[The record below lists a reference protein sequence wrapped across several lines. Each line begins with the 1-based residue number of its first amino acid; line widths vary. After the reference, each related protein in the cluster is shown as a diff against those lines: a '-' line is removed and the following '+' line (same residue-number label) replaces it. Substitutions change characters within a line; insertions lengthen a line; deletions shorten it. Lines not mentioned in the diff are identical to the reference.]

1 MNTRI
6 AAIMTKN
13 VIVAKPENSLFQLME
28 FFHLYKI
35 QHIPVC
41 ENENE
46 LVGIIS
52 VNDMLN
58 FIYKLMKEGKAV
70 NENVLN
76 LSFTAND
83 LMTKNPVSISS
94 YHTIEDAL
102 NLLAEGKFQ
111 SVPVVDEGRIVGI
124 VTNKDLVKR
133 LNA

>member
-1 MNTRI
+1 MSVRI

-13 VIVAKPENSLFQLME
+13 VIVAKPQNSLFQIME

-46 LVGIIS
+46 LVGIVS
-52 VNDMLN
+52 VNDVLN
-58 FIYKLMKEGKAV
+58 FIYKMMKDGKAV

-83 LMTKNPVSISS
+83 VMTKNPVSISS
-94 YHTIEDAL
+94 NHTIEDAL
-102 NLLAEGKFQ
+102 DILSEGKFQ

-124 VTNKDLVKR
+124 VTTKDLVKH
-133 LNA
+133 LSI